1 VKNHCS
7 NGREGK
13 MIMEF
18 KPIHSEK
25 EYEAALAAVEPY
37 FDQEP
42 AEGSIEADRFEIVNG
57 N

>member
-1 VKNHCS
+1 
-7 NGREGK
+7 
-13 MIMEF
+13 MEF